1 MNLKDIQGSYD
12 VVTGLGC
19 WCGPALHLKRH
30 NLRRNSFPLDWV
42 QSPYLSDVN
51 RLMKNKFEGYMEL
64 KNMIKKD
71 INADFIHEGNVVFQ
85 AGGTEPAKA
94 HFIHDTYYNIDSV
107 HDFPIIPNQD
117 WTVQYASF
125 KEKLNHRIQNFLS
138 KLAQSQY
145 TLFIRHEVRTANYK
159 EIVELQSILSK
170 MTKGKF
176 NILIMERVDGLQ
188 GVKDM
193 NSDIEGICLVQVP
206 RSNPGNNAIW
216 DQILQGITLTH

>member
-1 MNLKDIQGSYD
+1 
-12 VVTGLGC
+12 
-19 WCGPALHLKRH
+19 
-30 NLRRNSFPLDWV
+30 
-42 QSPYLSDVN
+42 
-51 RLMKNKFEGYMEL
+51 MEL